1 MSHDRL
7 DINPGDT
14 VEVDFG
20 PGKPKIH
27 FVVKTAHNYLDH
39 KDADDSWIM
48 ETSEGYTW
56 QQEVDGGTVR
66 ILRKAGAPVLPAGKK
81 FHRQGDAVAAPKAPK
96 LGPWPAKPADLDDL
110 PPAPPQAALQRRFDV
125 LSNRMMALGEGDL
138 LLTAYLDECLDFSHA
153 LVRFAAAGIDRP
165 ISSYA
170 PELLALV
177 VKYEDLLSRS
187 AEPVHGAHD
196 GFGNR

>member
-7 DINPGDT
+7 DIQPGDT

-20 PGKPKIH
+20 PGKPKMH

-66 ILRKAGAPVLPAGKK
+66 ILRKAGDPPPPAGKK
-81 FHRQGDAVAAPKAPK
+81 FHRQSIDADPKAPK
-96 LGPWPAKPADLDDL
+96 LGPWPAKPTELDDL
-110 PPAPPQAALQRRFDV
+110 PPAPPQAALQRRYDM
-125 LSNRMMALGEGDL
+125 LSYRMMALGEGDL
-138 LLTAYLDECLDFSHA
+138 LVTAFLDECLDFSSA
-153 LVRFAAAGIDRP
+153 LLRFAAAGIDRP
-165 ISSYA
+165 IGSYA
-170 PELLALV
+170 PELRAIV
-177 VKYEDLLSRS
+177 VKYEDLLARS
-187 AEPVHGAHD
+187 
-196 GFGNR
+196 